1 MKEILER
8 ILENLSTKEV
18 FLFRVR
24 CGSCGTEYGNPP
36 TRFSKADTV
45 PESREKQILFQA
57 IYEQE
62 LRSARHAAIRESAQ
76 HMNFCPICKK
86 VVCNRC
92 FLICEELDMC
102 RHCAAQLQE
111 TGSPVQGDVLDEAM

>member
-8 ILENLSTKEV
+8 ILENLSTREV

-36 TRFSKADTV
+36 MRFSKADTV
-45 PESREKQILFQA
+45 PESQEKQILFQA

-76 HMNFCPICKK
+76 HMNFCPICKQ

-102 RHCAAQLQE
+102 RDCAEKLGQTGQL
-111 TGSPVQGDVLDEAM
+111 VLHGIVDAAG

>member
-24 CGSCGTEYGNPP
+24 CGSCGAEYGNPP
-36 TRFSKADTV
+36 LRFSKADTV
-45 PESREKQILFQA
+45 PENQQKQILFQA

-76 HMNFCPICKK
+76 HMNFCPICKQ

-92 FLICEELDMC
+92 FLICEDLDMC
-102 RHCAAQLQE
+102 RHCAERLQE
-111 TGSPVQGDVLDEAM
+111 KGSPVMGDILDAVI